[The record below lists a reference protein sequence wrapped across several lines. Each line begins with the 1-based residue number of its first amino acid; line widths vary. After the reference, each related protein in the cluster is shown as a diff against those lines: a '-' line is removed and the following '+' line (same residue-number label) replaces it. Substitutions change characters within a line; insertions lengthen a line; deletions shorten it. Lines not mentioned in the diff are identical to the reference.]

1 MLHAAS
7 FRSIRPVVAAVSMVM
22 VLTTTIAAPAAA
34 QTDPETRAR
43 WNQPVEPFR
52 IVGDVYFVGTEGL
65 GMFLIGTAD
74 GLVLLD
80 GGLPESAPLVASSI
94 GALGFALEDVR
105 YLLNSHAH
113 FDHAGGL
120 AALKA
125 QTGSTFV
132 ASVGDTPALERG
144 AGPDMPAVAVDRQ
157 VADGDR
163 IRLGEVELT
172 AHVTPGHT
180 PGCTSWSMT
189 TTDAGRA
196 YRVFFHCSTS
206 VVDTLVGNRQYPG
219 IVADYERTFEQLRA
233 IDADVFLANHPQF
246 FDLAGKRA
254 RRADGSANPFVDPG
268 EMRRYLA
275 SSERAF
281 RDAREKARGGGTR
294 P

>member
-1 MLHAAS
+1 
-7 FRSIRPVVAAVSMVM
+7 
-22 VLTTTIAAPAAA
+22 
-34 QTDPETRAR
+34 
-43 WNQPVEPFR
+43 
-52 IVGDVYFVGTEGL
+52 
-65 GMFLIGTAD
+65 MFLIRTSD

-94 GALGFALEDVR
+94 ATLGFALDDVR

-125 QTGSTFV
+125 QTGATLV
-132 ASVGDTPALERG
+132 ASAGDTPALERG
-144 AGPDMPAVAVDRQ
+144 TGPDMPPVVVDRQ
-157 VADGDR
+157 LADGDQ
-163 IRLGEVELT
+163 IRLGEVQLT

-189 TTDAGRA
+189 TTDAGRT
-196 YRVFFHCSTS
+196 YSVYFHCSTS
-206 VVDTLVGNRQYPG
+206 VVDTLVGNRRYPG
-219 IVADYERTFEQLRA
+219 IVADYERTFERLRT

-254 RRADGSANPFVDPG
+254 RLVDGVSNPFVDSG

-281 RDAREKARGGGTR
+281 RVALDKARGGGAAAMARASGFVPCNISHRTLW
-294 P
+294 